1 MQGWIDTIWLVPIY
15 SLVGAG
21 LSLIWSPAV
30 TRRTGPRPAGYVNI
44 LMTLLA
50 WLHSTIALVGIW
62 GKPSQFFAFPWFS
75 VAGLDFTFDIEVSPV
90 TIGAMVVVTGINL
103 LAQIYAVGYMEMD
116 WAWARFYAL
125 LAFFEAGMCALSL
138 CDSLF
143 FSYVILEILTLGTYL
158 LVGMW
163 YNQSLVVTGA
173 RDAFLTKRVG
183 DLLLLMGVVS
193 LFPLTGTWNF
203 HLLADWAAKAQVN
216 PVLITL
222 VLLGLIAGPMGK
234 CAQFPLHLWLDE
246 AMEGPLPSTI
256 LRNGVVVLTG
266 AWVLAKIHPLLEL
279 SVVAQQVTIAV
290 GAATALGTV
299 LIEIG
304 QIDAKRALSY
314 LVSTY
319 MGLIFIAV
327 GTGSMESAYL
337 LMLSNSLG
345 ASLLVMALGSIIS
358 NNITQD
364 LTLLGGLWTRRPISG
379 LSFLV
384 GIVGL
389 GALPPFC
396 GFWGLASLFQSLQ
409 AIRPGLATLVLV
421 INGLLVFGLVRVFG
435 LVWGGKPKQMTE
447 RSVEPLW
454 LMVLPMTVG
463 AGIVLHTP
471 QLLTVMGLIKW
482 TELPT
487 SWPLILSSLV
497 GVLAGSYIYLNDGI
511 SKPIVLPNRTV
522 QDFFTYDFYT
532 PQLYKLTI
540 VGLVDIFSRL
550 MYWFD
555 RFFVD
560 GLGNLF
566 GIATILSGESLKYS
580 TFGQFQLYV
589 LTMLVGVALLV
600 FLVFNS

>member
-1 MQGWIDTIWLVPIY
+1 MQVWIDTIWLVPLY

-21 LSLIWSPAV
+21 LSLIWTPSI
-30 TRRTGPRPAGYVNI
+30 TRKTGPRPAGYVNI
-44 LMTLLA
+44 FMTFLA
-50 WLHSTIALVGIW
+50 LLHSTIALVGIW
-62 GKPSQFFAFPWFS
+62 GRSSQFFSLPWFS
-75 VAGLDFTFDIEVSPV
+75 VEGLDFTFDIEVSALTV
-90 TIGAMVVVTGINL
+90 GAMVVITGINF

-116 WAWARFYAL
+116 WGWARFYAL
-125 LAFFEAGMCALSL
+125 LAFFEAGMCALSM

-183 DLLLLMGVVS
+183 DLFLLMGVVS
-193 LFPLTGTWNF
+193 IFPLAGTWNF
-203 HLLADWAAKAQVN
+203 HLLADWAEKAQVN
-216 PVLITL
+216 PVVITL
-222 VLLGLIAGPMGK
+222 ILLGLLAGPMGK

-256 LRNGVVVLTG
+256 LRNSVVLLTG
-266 AWVLAKIHPLLEL
+266 AWVLVKMHPLLQL
-279 SVVAQQVTIAV
+279 SVVAQQVAIAI

-299 LIEIG
+299 LIAIG

-314 LVSTY
+314 LVSAY

-327 GTGSMESAYL
+327 GTGSVESAYL
-337 LMLSNSLG
+337 LMLSNALG
-345 ASLLVMALGSIIS
+345 AGLLVMAIGSIIS

-364 LTLLGGLWTRRPISG
+364 LTLLGGLWSRRPISG

-384 GIVGL
+384 GMAGL

-396 GFWGLASLFQSLQ
+396 GFWGLSSLYQSLQ
-409 AIRPGLATLVLV
+409 GSRPGLAVLVLV
-421 INGLLVFGLVRVFG
+421 INALLVFSLVRVFG

-454 LMVLPMTVG
+454 LMVLPMTVL
-463 AGIVLHTP
+463 AGVVLHTP
-471 QLLTVMGLIKW
+471 QLWTVMGLI
-482 TELPT
+482 
-487 SWPLILSSLV
+487 SWQSLADSWVLILSTLV
-497 GVLAGSYIYLNDGI
+497 GIGLGAYIYLNERI
-511 SKPIVLPNRTV
+511 AKPIALPSRPI

-532 PQLYKLTI
+532 PQLYKFTV
-540 VGLVDIFSRL
+540 VGLVDIFSRI

-555 RFFVD
+555 RFFID

-580 TFGQFQLYV
+580 TFGQFQLYM
-589 LTMLVGVALLV
+589 LTMLLGVGLLI
-600 FLVFNS
+600 FLVFRI